1 MTQAK
6 AAEPPAPP
14 RSPQFLVGR
23 DRQGNW
29 VVQDQNALRGGLF
42 VSRDAALRFV
52 RSENEHRSPAIIMVS
67 GVLELDPWNNPATL
81 SGRQVIPD
89 SHRRAA

>member
-6 AAEPPAPP
+6 AAEPPAPL
-14 RSPQFLVGR
+14 RSPQFLIGQ

-67 GVLELDPWNNPATL
+67 GVLELDPQNNPATAP
-81 SGRQVIPD
+81 RRPVIPD

>member
-1 MTQAK
+1 MTQATS
-6 AAEPPAPP
+6 PL
-14 RSPQFLVGR
+14 RSHQFLVGQ

-29 VVQDQNALRGGLF
+29 VVQGQNALRGGLF

-52 RSENEHRSPAIIMVS
+52 RSENECSSPAIIIVS
-67 GVLELDPWNNPATL
+67 GVLELDPWNNPAAVP
-81 SGRQVIPD
+81 GRQVIPD